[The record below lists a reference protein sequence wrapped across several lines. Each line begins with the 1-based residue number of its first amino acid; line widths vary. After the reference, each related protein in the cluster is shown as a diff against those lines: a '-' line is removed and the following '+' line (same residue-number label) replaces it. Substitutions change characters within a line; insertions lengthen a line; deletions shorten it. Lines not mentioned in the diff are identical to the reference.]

1 VEAFGGHRELTRSP
15 RSLREDAPRGPHLEA
30 PTGQTLER
38 LCGMARWLFD
48 AQSGA
53 LVLHQRDVGRVIA
66 SSGLSRQFRSR
77 EWSFD
82 LVGYDPGDRVV
93 LTDASAAKDIQ
104 PKLRLLG
111 LDQAGFYLR
120 APVIVETNYVL
131 SLIVADATPRKAPD
145 ARKMKLLDDLIGL
158 IRVEFTALETVL
170 RDPDAHVTAAIH
182 LDEVRRSIGD
192 MKDPAALLDA
202 QLRLIAINDA
212 LAARL
217 GRPPAD
223 LLGLRPKDLG
233 EQIMADSID
242 ALCRRALDA
251 RLSPPDF
258 EIVTKD
264 HSGVRRVLQ
273 VAISPFS
280 PIETTDYFL
289 FISAREISGFLAR
302 EESLSRRIGKAEGRR
317 APEEPSLTFLLET
330 LIERRSI
337 RARNGVHYLT
347 LRSWRAAIRD
357 WQIKALRALKGKIPP
372 AMPQA
377 IARDICAETEA
388 LLGVSAFRAVVPVPC
403 GHSAETACLSLEI
416 ARAVGAGIGAPVVQ
430 AFAFQN
436 LKGSSHPKENTRR
449 PKLKLINPVNEPVLI
464 VDDVSTSGAH
474 LEEAVKLLRPHAGL
488 AFAVAWIGGDAV

>member
-1 VEAFGGHRELTRSP
+1 MLAKRLGDIGKLARSP
-15 RSLREDAPRGPHLEA
+15 RSLREDAPHLDV

-48 AQSGA
+48 AQCGA

-66 SSGLSRQFRSR
+66 SSGLARQFRSR
-77 EWSFD
+77 AWSFD
-82 LVGYDPGDRVV
+82 LVGYNPEDRVV
-93 LTDASAAKDIQ
+93 LPDASNAKDIQ

-120 APVIVETNYVL
+120 APVIVEANYVL
-131 SLIVADATPRKAPD
+131 SLIIADAKPRKKPH
-145 ARKMKLLDDLIGL
+145 ARKMKLLDDLIEL
-158 IRVEFTALETVL
+158 IRIEFTALETVL

-182 LDEVRRSIGD
+182 LDDVRRNITE

-202 QLRLIAINDA
+202 QLRLVTVNDA
-212 LAARL
+212 LSAQL
-217 GRPPAD
+217 GRPPTD

-233 EQIMADSID
+233 EQIMADSIE
-242 ALCRRALDA
+242 ALCRHALET

-264 HSGVRRVLQ
+264 HSGARRVLQ

-289 FISAREISGFLAR
+289 FVSVREISGFLAR
-302 EESLSRRIGKAEGRR
+302 EQSLSRRIGKGEGRR
-317 APEEPSLTFLLET
+317 APEEPSLTFLIET

-377 IARDICAETEA
+377 IAKEIRVEA
-388 LLGVSAFRAVVPVPC
+388 DALMGLSAFRAIVPISC
-403 GHSAETACLSLEI
+403 GHSAEESCLSVEI
-416 ARAVGAGIGAPVVQ
+416 ARALSAQIGAPVIQ

-436 LKGSSHPKENTRR
+436 LPGTSHPKSNARR
-449 PKLKLINPVNEPVLI
+449 PKLELLTPVHEPVLL
-464 VDDVSTSGAH
+464 VDDVATSGAH
-474 LEEAVKLLRPHAGL
+474 LEEAVKLLRPHAGSVL
-488 AFAVAWIGGDAV
+488 AIAWNGGDAI